1 MRKRRW
7 CGLAMAVT
15 AAGALAWASAAGLLR
30 IPDRH
35 HPFAP
40 LRVDE
45 APNWLTAFK
54 LRRLD
59 RDDAQCRAV
68 LAQTA
73 LRYTPVED
81 RDTGAGCGFRN
92 AVRIDATSARVEA
105 FTLSCRSAVA
115 LSLWERHR
123 LQPAAQRHYGSAVA
137 RIEHFGSYACRDIAG
152 RQGRRSR
159 HATAD
164 AFDFA
169 GVVLANGHR
178 VRIAADW
185 DGEAV
190 DAAFLHEIRDGAC
203 DSFSTVLSPD
213 YNAAHRDHL
222 HLDRGGF
229 GLCR

>member
-1 MRKRRW
+1 MRCASTPRVRASRRSR
-7 CGLAMAVT
+7 C
-15 AAGALAWASAAGLLR
+15 
-30 IPDRH
+30 P
-35 HPFAP
+35 
-40 LRVDE
+40 
-45 APNWLTAFK
+45 
-54 LRRLD
+54 
-59 RDDAQCRAV
+59 
-68 LAQTA
+68 
-73 LRYTPVED
+73 
-81 RDTGAGCGFRN
+81 
-92 AVRIDATSARVEA
+92 
-105 FTLSCRSAVA
+105 
-115 LSLWERHR
+115 
-123 LQPAAQRHYGSAVA
+123 AQRHYGSAVA